1 MVSTALPRQYL
12 EKQRAADRSSIGAR
26 GALSTKYGA
35 IEQRTKEMTFKLFKL
50 SLLIGGAALAAGS
63 AKVALAQDAAA
74 GEKTFNVCRACH
86 EIGDGAKNL
95 VGPVLNGVVGRK
107 SGSYPGYPYSDANKN
122 SGITW
127 DEATLT
133 EYLKNPRAKVPG
145 TKSSE
150 GTLLTQHRVRK
161 WGSSVDLIVGPRK
174 TKISPLQLRVQ
185 A

>member
-1 MVSTALPRQYL
+1 
-12 EKQRAADRSSIGAR
+12 
-26 GALSTKYGA
+26 
-35 IEQRTKEMTFKLFKL
+35 MTFKLFAF
-50 SLLIGGAALAAGS
+50 SILIGGAALAAGS
-63 AKVALAQDAAA
+63 VKVALAQDAAA

-107 SGSYPGYPYSDANKN
+107 AGSYPGYPYSDANKN

-145 TKSSE
+145 TKMLFPGLKKDDDILNVIAFLKQHGADISNSKLGRNSADATSS
-150 GTLLTQHRVRK
+150 
-161 WGSSVDLIVGPRK
+161 P
-174 TKISPLQLRVQ
+174 
-185 A
+185 

>member
-1 MVSTALPRQYL
+1 
-12 EKQRAADRSSIGAR
+12 
-26 GALSTKYGA
+26 
-35 IEQRTKEMTFKLFKL
+35 MTFTLFRF
-50 SLLIGGAALAAGS
+50 SLLISGAALAAGS

-145 TKSSE
+145 TKMLFP
-150 GTLLTQHRVRK
+150 GLKKDDDILNVIAFLKQH
-161 WGSSVDLIVGPRK
+161 GSDIK
-174 TKISPLQLRVQ
+174 
-185 A
+185 

>member
-1 MVSTALPRQYL
+1 
-12 EKQRAADRSSIGAR
+12 
-26 GALSTKYGA
+26 
-35 IEQRTKEMTFKLFKL
+35 MTFKLFKF

-63 AKVALAQDAAA
+63 AKVSLAQDAAA

-107 SGSYPGYPYSDANKN
+107 SGSYPGYPYSDTNKN

-145 TKSSE
+145 TKMLFP
-150 GTLLTQHRVRK
+150 GLKKDDDILNVIAFLKQH
-161 WGSSVDLIVGPRK
+161 GSDIK
-174 TKISPLQLRVQ
+174 
-185 A
+185 

>member
-1 MVSTALPRQYL
+1 MAEGALPWQYPA
-12 EKQRAADRSSIGAR
+12 KHAQAADRSSIAPEVPY
-26 GALSTKYGA
+26 ALSTRD
-35 IEQRTKEMTFKLFKL
+35 QRTKEMTSTLFKF
-50 SLLIGGAALAAGS
+50 SLLIGVATLAAGF
-63 AKVALAQDAAA
+63 AKVASAQDAAA

-145 TKSSE
+145 TKMLFP
-150 GTLLTQHRVRK
+150 GLKKDDDIVNVIAFLKQH
-161 WGSSVDLIVGPRK
+161 GSDI
-174 TKISPLQLRVQ
+174 Q
-185 A
+185 

>member
-1 MVSTALPRQYL
+1 
-12 EKQRAADRSSIGAR
+12 
-26 GALSTKYGA
+26 
-35 IEQRTKEMTFKLFKL
+35 MTFRIPML
-50 SLLIGGAALAAGS
+50 SLLIGGAALATAFAGAAS
-63 AKVALAQDAAA
+63 AQDVAA

-95 VGPVLNGVVGRK
+95 IGPVLNGVVGRK

-145 TKSSE
+145 TKMLFP
-150 GTLLTQHRVRK
+150 GLKNDDDILNVIAFLKQH
-161 WGSSVDLIVGPRK
+161 GSDIK
-174 TKISPLQLRVQ
+174 
-185 A
+185 